1 MDGGVLAGRF
11 LVKGKPFAKSGRGR
25 EFGGSRLRYI
35 AGRESD
41 QCMDLV
47 KNDVVVQGIRSL
59 DHCAKRV
66 ISRDQNLIQ
75 LESLILAQSE
85 RWRQA

>member
-1 MDGGVLAGRF
+1 MDGGVLADRL
-11 LVKGKPFAKSGRGR
+11 LVKGQTFTTSGREKLR
-25 EFGGSRLRYI
+25 RSRLRYI

-47 KNDVVVQGIRSL
+47 NVMARKRRHARLRDVQPRS
-59 DHCAKRV
+59 
-66 ISRDQNLIQ
+66 NLFQ